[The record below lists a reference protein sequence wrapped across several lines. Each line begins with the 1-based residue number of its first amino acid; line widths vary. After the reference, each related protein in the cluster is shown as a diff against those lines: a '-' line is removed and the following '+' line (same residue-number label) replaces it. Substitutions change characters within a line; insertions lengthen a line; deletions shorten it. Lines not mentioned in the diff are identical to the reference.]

1 MAREVLAL
9 AYSAHDR
16 PLEARDLL
24 MQQIADGR
32 VSSLTRAR
40 AQIMLQTVKGGLIG
54 LPEANDQTETE
65 AKGDN

>member
-9 AYSAHDR
+9 AYSAHDK

-24 MQQIADGR
+24 MQQIADGQ

-40 AQIMLQTVKGGLIG
+40 AEIMLQTVKGGLVD
-54 LPEANDQTETE
+54 LPKTNDEPEAE